1 MCDVVC
7 HVTFTGLLLGH
18 IPHITRSS
26 FLSPPEDQPNMN
38 TENSSPLSISQKDLT
53 FGRRLSMK
61 LEVVR
66 RSCTELL
73 DAPEAAGEKER
84 QPCSSNS
91 DPSFSKRDYLRRST
105 MMTAAASFADSI
117 DHSINNSKSSFHS
130 PSGSDFYPNSSDRKL
145 IHENITATRQIMD
158 LKLQVADLL
167 SANDTLA
174 HEKRLLTDAKRHL
187 EVDCADIKSDLDK
200 AYECIGRLKKERDEA
215 VRDLTRARMLQIRE
229 DSRKTMLL
237 GNGTA
242 SNTMTTDSVSSNSS
256 NKSNTSGWFRRRNQ
270 PVDSSS
276 PSSTKDKISST
287 ASNAI
292 AALNESR
299 SVFNF
304 LAANDGTDSTICS
317 EEQDK
322 RMVTCMPGRRTSSG
336 DPPRAEPLGRRH
348 TDHLL
353 AEMQDWG
360 TTQAPVLIRTPKVA
374 EPTDS
379 NNCKSKEK
387 ECRPRIERKD
397 TESDVR
403 AFLRDSFYD
412 DDDDDDDDDSVVK
425 SETFARNQSTLPF
438 DDYQPQTKIGSG
450 SNKNATWDDGV
461 LERLPK
467 RRSLNACEA

>member
-1 MCDVVC
+1 
-7 HVTFTGLLLGH
+7 
-18 IPHITRSS
+18 
-26 FLSPPEDQPNMN
+26 MN
-38 TENSSPLSISQKDLT
+38 TPLSISQKDLT
-53 FGRRLSMK
+53 LGRRLSMK

-73 DAPEAAGEKER
+73 DAPETSGEEEH
-84 QPCSSNS
+84 QPCSSIS
-91 DPSFSKRDYLRRST
+91 EPSLSKRDYLRRST
-105 MMTAAASFADSI
+105 MMTAAASFAD
-117 DHSINNSKSSFHS
+117 DHNNSKSSFHS

-174 HEKRLLTDAKRHL
+174 HEIRLLADAKCRL
-187 EVDCADIKSDLDK
+187 EMDCTDIKSDLDK
-200 AYECIGRLKKERDEA
+200 AYECIGSLNKERDEA

-229 DSRKTMLL
+229 DSRKTMLR
-237 GNGTA
+237 GNYTA
-242 SNTMTTDSVSSNSS
+242 SNATTTDSVRSHTSSSSSS

-270 PVDSSS
+270 SVESSS

-304 LAANDGTDSTICS
+304 IATNDGTDSTICS

-322 RMVTCMPGRRTSSG
+322 LMVTCMPGRRTSTG
-336 DPPRAEPLGRRH
+336 DPPRADPLGRRH
-348 TDHLL
+348 IDHLL
-353 AEMQDWG
+353 AETQDG
-360 TTQAPVLIRTPKVA
+360 GATQAPLLIRTSKVA

-379 NNCKSKEK
+379 NNGESKK
-387 ECRPRIERKD
+387 CRPRIERKD

-412 DDDDDDDDDSVVK
+412 DDDDDNDNSVVK
-425 SETFARNQSTLPF
+425 NETFTRKQSSLPF
-438 DDYQPQTKIGSG
+438 DDYQPQTKIGTG
-450 SNKNATWDDGV
+450 SNKNATWDDS
-461 LERLPK
+461 LESLPK

>member
-1 MCDVVC
+1 
-7 HVTFTGLLLGH
+7 
-18 IPHITRSS
+18 
-26 FLSPPEDQPNMN
+26 MN
-38 TENSSPLSISQKDLT
+38 SDGSSPHSISQKDLT
-53 FGRRLSMK
+53 LGRRLSMK
-61 LEVVR
+61 LEVLVVR

-73 DAPEAAGEKER
+73 DAPESAGEKEH
-84 QPCSSNS
+84 QPCSSTS
-91 DPSFSKRDYLRRST
+91 EPSLSKRDYLRRST
-105 MMTAAASFADSI
+105 MMTAAASFAD
-117 DHSINNSKSSFHS
+117 DHNNSKSSFHS

-174 HEKRLLTDAKRHL
+174 HEKRLLTDAKCRL
-187 EVDCADIKSDLDK
+187 EVDRADIKSDLDK
-200 AYECIGRLKKERDEA
+200 TYECIGRLKKERDEA

-242 SNTMTTDSVSSNSS
+242 SNATTTDSVRSHASSCSSS

-270 PVDSSS
+270 PVESSS

-299 SVFNF
+299 SVFNII
-304 LAANDGTDSTICS
+304 ATNDGTDSTICS

-322 RMVTCMPGRRTSSG
+322 LMVTCMPGRRTSTG
-336 DPPRAEPLGRRH
+336 DPPRADPLGRRH
-348 TDHLL
+348 TDDLL
-353 AEMQDWG
+353 AEMQDCG
-360 TTQAPVLIRTPKVA
+360 TIEAPVLIRTLKVA
-374 EPTDS
+374 EPTER
-379 NNCKSKEK
+379 NNGEGKK
-387 ECRPRIERKD
+387 CRPRIERKD

-412 DDDDDDDDDSVVK
+412 DDDDDDDDDDSVVK
-425 SETFARNQSTLPF
+425 NETFTRKQSTLPF
-438 DDYQPQTKIGSG
+438 DDYQPQTKIGNGG
-450 SNKNATWDDGV
+450 SNKNATWDDGL
-461 LERLPK
+461 LENSLPK